1 MARIF
6 SARSLAALDGV
17 HPALVA
23 VTRLAL
29 VRSAVDF
36 TVVEGLRTQ
45 EKQRENVARGVS
57 QTMNSKH
64 LKQADGFG
72 HAVDLYPFYDGSVQV
87 NAPAACFRQIAD
99 AMRTAADELGVRLV
113 WGGDWKTL
121 VDMPHF
127 HFEGEK

>member
-6 SARSLAALDGV
+6 SERSLAALNWV
-17 HPALVA
+17 HPDLVA

-29 VRSAVDF
+29 ARTRMDF
-36 TVVEGLRTQ
+36 TVVEGLRTL

-64 LKQADGFG
+64 IKQTDGFG
-72 HAVDLYPFYDGSVQV
+72 HAVDLYPFYEGSVQV

-99 AMRTAADELGVRLV
+99 AMRAAADELGVSII

-127 HFEGEK
+127 QLGGK

>member
-6 SARSLAALDGV
+6 SERSLAALNGV
-17 HPALVA
+17 HPDLVA

-29 VRSAVDF
+29 ARTRMDF
-36 TVVEGLRTQ
+36 TVVEGLRTL

-64 LKQADGFG
+64 LAQADGFG
-72 HAVDLYPFYDGSVQV
+72 HAVDLYPFYERRVQV
-87 NAPAACFRQIAD
+87 NAPAACFRLIAD
-99 AMRTAADELGVRLV
+99 AMREAADELGVSII

-127 HFEGEK
+127 QLGGK

>member
-45 EKQRENVARGVS
+45 EKQRENVARGRV
-57 QTMNSKH
+57 
-64 LKQADGFG
+64 AD
-72 HAVDLYPFYDGSVQV
+72 H
-87 NAPAACFRQIAD
+87 
-99 AMRTAADELGVRLV
+99 ELEASRSG
-113 WGGDWKTL
+113 
-121 VDMPHF
+121 
-127 HFEGEK
+127 

>member
-36 TVVEGLRTQ
+36 TVVEGLRP
-45 EKQRENVARGVS
+45 
-57 QTMNSKH
+57 
-64 LKQADGFG
+64 QADGFG

-99 AMRTAADELGVRLV
+99 AMRAAADELGVRLG

-127 HFEGEK
+127 QFEGEK